1 MLPAPLPT
9 ITSGKCSKCGQSQ
22 PCGCGSTDII
32 DPFAVPLPFITQKN
46 KDDEILA
53 ELKEIRNLL
62 EAIWAE
68 II

>member
-9 ITSGKCSKCGQSQ
+9 ITSGKCPNCGQSL
-22 PCGCGSTDII
+22 PCGCGSTAII

-46 KDDEILA
+46 KEDEILA